1 MSSLGNFRELKEKL
15 FYSLHYIVHLLTY
28 KIPYYGL
35 CKLITRLGGDKVWYR
50 FPVKDFYI
58 PKLMPDGNRV
68 VLRWRDHGAAWR
80 IYHNSLYDRFF
91 KPKKGDVVVDAGA
104 HVGVYSLRAA
114 KLVGNNGLVIAIEP
128 AEENYKILL
137 KNIFINNT
145 RNIVPIKVGLWS
157 SRGKAKLYIKESSML
172 HSLFKDLD
180 ESFTLRAEEIY
191 ITTLDHLLKEL
202 GVDHIDILK
211 INVEGAELEVLKGAK
226 EVLTEKRVYKIV
238 VTTHP
243 PHEESSRAI
252 VRYLISF
259 GYNVKVIKLIGGMRV
274 IYGSVEQI
282 FIYKI
287 NNNTLGIIW
296 IL

>member
-15 FYSLHYIVHLLTY
+15 LYTLHYIVHLLTY

-35 CKLITRLGGDKVWYR
+35 YKLITCLGGDKVWYK

-80 IYHNSLYDRFF
+80 IYHNSLYDKFF
-91 KPKKGDVVVDAGA
+91 KPEKGDVVVDAGA

-128 AEENYKILL
+128 AKENYRILL
-137 KNIFINNT
+137 KNISINSAH
-145 RNIVPIKVGLWS
+145 NIIPIKVGLWS
-157 SRGKAKLYIKESSML
+157 SRGKAKLYIKESSMS
-172 HSLFKDLD
+172 HSLFKDLG
-180 ESFTLRAEEIY
+180 ESFIVRVEEVY

-202 GVDHIDILK
+202 GVDHVDILK

-226 EVLTEKRVYKIV
+226 EVLTEKSVFKIV
-238 VTTHP
+238 ITTHP
-243 PHEESSRAI
+243 PHEEISRAI
-252 VRYLISF
+252 VRYLISL
-259 GYNVKVIKLIGGMRV
+259 GYNVKVIKLEGGMRV
-274 IYGSVEQI
+274 IYATI
-282 FIYKI
+282 KP
-287 NNNTLGIIW
+287 L
-296 IL
+296 